1 MSFLCFFEII
11 IFFISC
17 FYISSSRNSCLK
29 LREIAMEQEHYS
41 EEFFREH
48 KELIKKVSYLE
59 EEMKNIHHRINNL
72 GIKL

>member
-1 MSFLCFFEII
+1 
-11 IFFISC
+11 
-17 FYISSSRNSCLK
+17 
-29 LREIAMEQEHYS
+29 MEQEHYS

-72 GIKL
+72 GTKL